1 MRKAAALFG
10 ASLLF
15 SIVARAE
22 MPASTG
28 APTLEFRIIRLDVAR
43 SSERRVTPYRLF
55 DKMIVTVW
63 DPIVCGQQPVNP
75 AFSIEGNILALNYS
89 LSPAKTGEQTC
100 TLISEFD
107 ISNMPRRDIEIHFA
121 DGSESYT
128 LAKLTRC
135 PGYTPKGEN
144 VYECLAPAAK

>member
-1 MRKAAALFG
+1 MRKAAVLFG
-10 ASLLF
+10 AGLVF

-28 APTLEFRIIRLDVAR
+28 APTLEFRIIQLDVAR
-43 SSERRVTPYRLF
+43 SSERKVTPYRLF

-63 DPIVCGQQPVNP
+63 DPVVCGQKPVNP
-75 AFSIEGNILALNYS
+75 AFSIEGNALVLSYS
-89 LSPAKTGEQTC
+89 LSPARAGEQHC

-107 ISNMPRRDIEIHFA
+107 ISNMPRRDIEVHFA
-121 DGSESYT
+121 GGSEPDT
-128 LAKLTRC
+128 VAKLTRC

-144 VYECLAPAAK
+144 IYECLAPAAQ